1 METLILKLMIKIL
14 KTAIIGYGVVGKRRK
29 MYIERNKNYKLLYI
43 SDIKFKKNIKSK
55 TIIFFKNY
63 KEILKQ
69 NIDVVFITLPT
80 YLAARVTLTFIKKG
94 VHVFCEKPPA
104 RNVNEIKKV
113 IQTSKKFPHIKIKY
127 GFNHRYHSSVKLA
140 KKIIKSKK
148 YGKILNLRCLYGKSK
163 IVAPYDNRFTGSK
176 DDWRSKKKL
185 SGGGILLDQGI
196 HLLDLI
202 RFFNGDFQE
211 YKSFVSNKFWNY
223 DVEDNVF
230 ALMRDKNGVIAS
242 IHSTATQW
250 QHTFRIEITAKYAL
264 IELKGIL
271 SGTKSYGKESLRIIE
286 RLPKSSN
293 GFKLKNQYYFSKD
306 NSWKEEI
313 DEFAN
318 IILKK
323 LSVKTGNIYDAL
335 KVMDMV
341 EKIYRADKKG
351 I

>member
-1 METLILKLMIKIL
+1 MTKIL
-14 KTAIIGYGVVGKRRK
+14 RTAIIGYGVVGKRRK
-29 MYIERNKNYKLLYI
+29 IFIERNKNYKLLYI
-43 SDIKFKKNIKSK
+43 SDIKLKKNIKNKSI
-55 TIIFFKNY
+55 TFFKNY

-69 NIDVVFITLPT
+69 NVDVVFITLPT
-80 YLAARVTLTFIKKG
+80 YLAARVTLEFIKKG

-104 RNVNEIKKV
+104 KNVTEIKK
-113 IQTSKKFPHIKIKY
+113 IIKTSKRFPHIKIKY

-148 YGKILNLRCLYGKSK
+148 YGEILNLRCLYGKSK
-163 IVAPYDNRFTGSK
+163 IVASHQDRLAGTD

-196 HLLDLI
+196 HLLDLL
-202 RFFNGDFQE
+202 RFFNGDFHE
-211 YKSFVSNKFWNY
+211 YKSFISNKFWNY
-223 DVEDNVF
+223 DVEDNAF
-230 ALMRDKNGVIAS
+230 ALMRDKRGVIAS

-250 QHTFRIEITAKYAL
+250 QHAFRIEITVKNAL

-286 RLPKSSN
+286 RSPKSPN
-293 GFKLKNQYYFSKD
+293 GFKIKNQYYFNKD
-306 NSWKEEI
+306 NSWREEI

-323 LSVKTGNIYDAL
+323 LSVKTGNIFDAL

-341 EKIYRADKKG
+341 GKIYRADKKG
-351 I
+351 V

>member
-1 METLILKLMIKIL
+1 MIKTL

-29 MYIERNKNYKLLYI
+29 LFIERNKNYKLLYI
-43 SDIKFKKNIKSK
+43 SDIKFKKNIRNRSI
-55 TIIFFKNY
+55 TFFKNY

-69 NIDVVFITLPT
+69 DIDVVFITLPT
-80 YLAARVTLTFIKKG
+80 YLAAEVTLAFIKRG
-94 VHVFCEKPPA
+94 VHIFCEKPPA
-104 RNVNEIKKV
+104 KNVNEIKKV
-113 IQTSKKFPHIKIKY
+113 LQTSKKFPHIKIKY

-148 YGKILNLRCLYGKSK
+148 YGQILNLRCLYGKSK
-163 IVAPYDNRFTGSK
+163 ILAPYDNRFTGTD

-196 HLLDLI
+196 HLLDLL

-211 YKSFVSNKFWNY
+211 YKSFISNKFWNY
-223 DVEDNVF
+223 DVEDNAF

-250 QHTFRIEITAKYAL
+250 QHTFRIEITVKNAL

-286 RLPKSSN
+286 RSPKSSS
-293 GFKLKNQYYFSKD
+293 GYKIKNQYYFSKD

-323 LSVKTGNIYDAL
+323 LPVKTGNIYDAL
-335 KVMDMV
+335 KVMNMI
-341 EKIYRADKKG
+341 EKIYHADKKSV
-351 I
+351 

>member
-1 METLILKLMIKIL
+1 MIKTL
-14 KTAIIGYGVVGKRRK
+14 KTAIIGNGVVGKKRK
-29 MYIERNKNYKLLYI
+29 LFIERNKNYKLLYI
-43 SDIKFKKNIKSK
+43 SDTKFKKNIKKKSI
-55 TIIFFKNY
+55 TFCKNY

-80 YLAARVTLTFIKKG
+80 FLAARVTLAFIKKG

-104 RNVNEIKKV
+104 KNINEIKKV
-113 IQTSKKFPHIKIKY
+113 LKTSKKIPHIKIKY

-148 YGKILNLRCLYGKSK
+148 YGEIINLRCLYGKSK
-163 IVAPYDNRFTGSK
+163 IIKSKKHGEDNRFTGAK
-176 DDWRSKKKL
+176 GDWRSKKKL

-196 HLLDLI
+196 HLLDLL

-211 YKSFVSNKFWNY
+211 YKSFISNKFWNY
-223 DVEDNVF
+223 DVEDNAF

-250 QHTFRIEITAKYAL
+250 QHKFRIEITTKYAL

-286 RLPKSSN
+286 RLPRSSN
-293 GFKLKNQYYFSKD
+293 GSRIKKQYFFDKD

-318 IILKK
+318 IVLKK
-323 LSVKTGNIYDAL
+323 LPVKTGNIYDACM
-335 KVMDMV
+335 VMSMV
-341 EKIYRADKKG
+341 EKIYRADKKS